1 MSDKSRLF
9 PQVVVQ
15 FSAGMHLCQ
24 LVAAKCY
31 WGYFVWAGDCLSGLS
46 TMNTDISQFSQH
58 VTTLDTCIARGPGVA
73 LVPVSLTIVTV
84 SIIFLA

>member
-46 TMNTDISQFSQH
+46 TMNTDISQH

-73 LVPVSLTIVTV
+73 LVSVALTIV